1 MTGYYLSAM
10 LIGLGNGHIWPAF
23 QNMIINI
30 AHNNERGTANS
41 TLLTSWDL
49 GIGMGILL
57 GGIIAEYLGYDTT
70 FWVMAAVHVIGLAA
84 FVLLTRNKYKVLNIS
99 INRQ

>member
-1 MTGYYLSAM
+1 
-10 LIGLGNGHIWPAF
+10 
-23 QNMIINI
+23 MIINI

-57 GGIIAEYLGYDTT
+57 GGIIAEYLGYDAT
-70 FWVMAAVHVIGLAA
+70 FWVMAAVHVMGLAA
-84 FVLLTRNKYKVLNIS
+84 FVILTRNKYKVLNIS